1 MGLSDLDYY
10 AAFSNARLT
19 FPAFGNDEN
28 FSNEDLEILQAIAS
42 ARSAK
47 PCNEAFA
54 LATRRFGNDAFAC
67 GEVDVTKRDRVVFF
81 SMEWSEVW
89 RKFSLEELPASRSD
103 AASARTGR
111 RALHPGANGRTAS
124 ASPRRNGTPSS
135 CAGKHGWV
143 DGFVLPIRRKGS
155 HVALVSVVCT
165 KLLDPAADKAF
176 LTHASFCYLE
186 RIRGVIAPSE
196 FPVAPLGL
204 TPRELECLG
213 LVAQG
218 YSDRR
223 IAQKLGVS
231 VATAHE
237 HVQRAMQRLGVT
249 SRSEAVALAISFG
262 AIRV

>member
-1 MGLSDLDYY
+1 MDGPFRS
-10 AAFSNARLT
+10 RLLRRLFERT
-19 FPAFGNDEN
+19 ADVPGISNDEN
-28 FSNEDLEILQAIAS
+28 FSNEDLEILHAIAS

-89 RKFSLEELPASRSD
+89 RKFYLRASCIAID
-103 AASARTGR
+103 AACSTRPTSPS
-111 RALHPGANGRTAS
+111 PGANGRTAS

-135 CAGKHGWV
+135 CAASTAGST
-143 DGFVLPIRRKGS
+143 VLSCRSGARVRTS
-155 HVALVSVVCT
+155 RSSLSVVCT

-176 LTHASFCYLE
+176 LRTHASFCYLE

-218 YSDRR
+218 YS
-223 IAQKLGVS
+223 
-231 VATAHE
+231 
-237 HVQRAMQRLGVT
+237 
-249 SRSEAVALAISFG
+249 AVASRRSSAFPSPPPTSTFS
-262 AIRV
+262 APCSAWA

>member
-1 MGLSDLDYY
+1 
-10 AAFSNARLT
+10 
-19 FPAFGNDEN
+19 
-28 FSNEDLEILQAIAS
+28 
-42 ARSAK
+42 
-47 PCNEAFA
+47 
-54 LATRRFGNDAFAC
+54 
-67 GEVDVTKRDRVVFF
+67 
-81 SMEWSEVW
+81 
-89 RKFSLEELPASRSD
+89 
-103 AASARTGR
+103 
-111 RALHPGANGRTAS
+111 
-124 ASPRRNGTPSS
+124 
-135 CAGKHGWV
+135 
-143 DGFVLPIRRKGS
+143 
-155 HVALVSVVCT
+155 VVCT
-165 KLLDPAADKAF
+165 KLLDPTADKAF

-237 HVQRAMQRLGVT
+237 HVQRAMQRLSVT

>member
-19 FPAFGNDEN
+19 FPAFRNDEN
-28 FSNEDLEILQAIAS
+28 FSNEDLEILHAIAS

-89 RKFSLEELPASRSD
+89 RIFYLESFLHRDPMLHLLEQADEPFTWGEWKDSKRLSAEERD
-103 AASARTGR
+103 AFI
-111 RALHPGANGRTAS
+111 L
-124 ASPRRNGTPSS
+124 
-135 CAGKHGWV
+135 CGKHGWV
-143 DGFVLPIRRKGS
+143 DGFLPIRRKGP